1 MMAKPKI
8 AKLQAELY
16 SVKNGDDMRE
26 KKKKS
31 THPLTN
37 FDQLIGSNLSA
48 PFQRS
53 SLGRVVTAGPKFERT
68 IFDQMKDDEAGSQ
81 LQLRTGR
88 QRSAS
93 LVAAGVVFSLTP
105 QIRIQR

>member
-1 MMAKPKI
+1 MVLPRI
-8 AKLQAELY
+8 Y
-16 SVKNGDDMRE
+16 
-26 KKKKS
+26 
-31 THPLTN
+31 
-37 FDQLIGSNLSA
+37 LIGSNLSA

-93 LVAAGVVFSLTP
+93 LVAAGV
-105 QIRIQR
+105 